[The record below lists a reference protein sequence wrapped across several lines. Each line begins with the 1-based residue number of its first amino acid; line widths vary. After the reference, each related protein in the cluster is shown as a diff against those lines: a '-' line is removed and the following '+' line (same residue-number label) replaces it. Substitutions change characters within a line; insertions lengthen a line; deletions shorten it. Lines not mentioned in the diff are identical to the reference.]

1 MKLIFVDKD
10 TLWCGTQAS
19 LEAVL
24 AVQDKLLAG
33 GFDLEALAGNG
44 GQEVDKPAPRYE
56 VTDGV
61 AVIPIRG
68 PLINA
73 DIPDNWVK
81 AFGITTYPNLQR
93 AFAEASAD
101 SKVKSVL
108 LDVNSPGG
116 SVAGISDTTD
126 ALSSLRAVKPVHTF
140 AGDLMASAGY

>member
-1 MKLIFVDKD
+1 RPRWRSDEPESQTGYPAAGQVSKQRKETMKLIFVDKD

-33 GFDLEALAGNG
+33 GFDLEALAGND

-73 DIPDNWVK
+73 DIPDN
-81 AFGITTYPNLQR
+81 
-93 AFAEASAD
+93 
-101 SKVKSVL
+101 
-108 LDVNSPGG
+108 
-116 SVAGISDTTD
+116 
-126 ALSSLRAVKPVHTF
+126 
-140 AGDLMASAGY
+140 